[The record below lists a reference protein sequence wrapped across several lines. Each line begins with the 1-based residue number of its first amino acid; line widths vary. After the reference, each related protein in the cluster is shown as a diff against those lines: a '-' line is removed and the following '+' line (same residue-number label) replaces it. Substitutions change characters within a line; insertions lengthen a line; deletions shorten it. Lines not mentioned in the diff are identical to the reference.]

1 VDLEELK
8 KIIKIF
14 ETSRLSELEIKDKGV
29 SVRLCKS
36 ETEETEALEISSRK
50 KGKKVRE
57 VRKEPEKGKSND
69 KTVYVHSPL
78 VGTFYRAPS
87 PDEKPFVE
95 EGEEVT
101 SGQTLCIIEAMKV
114 MNEITSEVKGKVK
127 KIFPGNGEPVEYDQK
142 IFLIERAE

>member
-1 VDLEELK
+1 MDLEELR
-8 KIIKIF
+8 KIIEIF

-29 SVRLCKS
+29 SVKLCKS
-36 ETEETEALEISSRK
+36 ETKALEISSRK
-50 KGKKVRE
+50 GKEEVKE
-57 VRKEPEKGKSND
+57 VRKETEKGESDD
-69 KTVYVHSPL
+69 KIVYVHSPL

-87 PDEKPFVE
+87 PDEKTFVE

-127 KIFPGNGEPVEYDQK
+127 KIFPENGEPVEYDQK
-142 IFLIERAE
+142 IFLIERVE

>member
-1 VDLEELK
+1 MDLEELK
-8 KIIKIF
+8 KIIGIF

-36 ETEETEALEISSRK
+36 ETEVLKNSSRK
-50 KGKKVRE
+50 GKEE
-57 VRKEPEKGKSND
+57 VKEIRKEPEKGKSDD
-69 KTVYVHSPL
+69 KIVYVHSPL

-95 EGEEVT
+95 EGEEVI

-127 KIFPGNGEPVEYDQK
+127 KVFPENGEPVEYDQK